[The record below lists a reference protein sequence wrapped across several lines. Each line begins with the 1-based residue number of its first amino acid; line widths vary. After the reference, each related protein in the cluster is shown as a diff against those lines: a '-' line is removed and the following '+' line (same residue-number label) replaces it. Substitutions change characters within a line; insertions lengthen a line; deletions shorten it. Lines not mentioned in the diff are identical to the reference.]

1 MGGKFNPFQSK
12 QAEVVRMH
20 AVANRKKALK
30 VFGKLQRKRPYV
42 WAEIQDTANPAAEQT
57 LSQLDGETSVA
68 LFINAIANEPVLT
81 TPTPALDAL
90 ITRLWKHFNKLHI
103 IQRVELGDEGAL
115 EGEEE

>member
-68 LFINAIANEPVLT
+68 LFINEPVLT

>member
-12 QAEVVRMH
+12 QAEVVRIH
-20 AVANRKKALK
+20 TVANRKKALK
-30 VFGKLQRKRPYV
+30 VFGKLQRKRPCV
-42 WAEIQDTANPAAEQT
+42 WAEIKDTANPAAEQT
-57 LSQLDGETSVA
+57 LNQLDGETSVV

-81 TPTPALDAL
+81 TPTPVLDAL

-103 IQRVELGDEGAL
+103 IQRVDLGDEGAL